1 MPNDKDC
8 WGCPYRKSNG
18 WCMLTACA
26 NPERN
31 GSGIYVLDRYGYEK
45 KENRGITSPVF
56 PEHNA

>member
-26 NPERN
+26 NPKRN
-31 GSGIYVLDRYGYEK
+31 GSGTYVLDRYGYEK
-45 KENRGITSPVF
+45 KETGAINTPAS
-56 PEHNA
+56 